1 MFELQYL
8 RIVSSILVFI
18 IILST
23 MIVVNAYPVYLNI
36 HSFRKSVVV
45 YAPAVTRSGE
55 GAVLRVNLT
64 IVYPGSGMVYF
75 SAKPLVEPD
84 TQATARI
91 AAYVAST
98 ITGRNFYSYD
108 YYVVMTSNSLVVG
121 GPSAGGLMTIGF
133 ISLFLNKTLNPNVTM
148 TGMINPDGSIGPV
161 GGLLGKL
168 HAVADNGFK
177 VFLIPIGQRIVY
189 VEKRI
194 VKRVLWGYYE
204 TIKYAPIDLVK
215 EGEKLNVTVIEV
227 GNIFD
232 AMKYFLGIT
241 VKPIKGAEIVMNNSV
256 LNIID
261 KFAWENYVRSINLF
275 NESKKLFNQL
285 DLFTRIQLYDQ
296 INNVEEMNYQL
307 KQLIDK
313 NLSIASFIY
322 SNKVLKENIYINW
335 LYKSMLGKLNLENT
349 MSMIN
354 ETINDLHYKLSN
366 AGPGLNPLLIESHEL
381 YFQALTNYIGLLG
394 KNNTSFTTS
403 DIEKLADIVVKL
415 YFSDQLLN
423 ISSMFGKENL
433 NITDSFMTLYSLSDS
448 VVSYAY
454 SLANDVGGG
463 NQYIAEAV
471 NYFQDAVNAY
481 TTNYTAASIGLLIDS
496 ITYADIGIE
505 TLFIQNNT
513 AYSNITTYLMREHLI
528 YYNLTTIKDYMNYTF
543 TASNQY
549 IYINDYVD
557 SMYVLLK
564 GIMYASIFMSKNSSL
579 NLIEN
584 TVSLPPNTPAINPS
598 NKTETPANRLPSNN
612 TGINEINTS
621 IHDMGYYVL
630 GIITGFALGLIT
642 YYIYSATKRR
652 KGESLDI

>member
-1 MFELQYL
+1 MLRLQYL
-8 RIVSSILVFI
+8 RLVSSMLVFL
-18 IILST
+18 IILSAIF
-23 MIVVNAYPVYLNI
+23 MVNAYPANI
-36 HSFRKSVVV
+36 TIHTFRKSVVV

-75 SAKPLVEPD
+75 SARPLVEPD

-98 ITGRNFYSYD
+98 VTGQNFYSYD

-168 HAVADNGFK
+168 HAVAKSGFK
-177 VFLIPIGQRIVY
+177 VFLIPVGQRIVY

-204 TIKYAPIDLVK
+204 TIKYVPVDLVK

-232 AMKYFLGIT
+232 AMKYFLGVN
-241 VKPIKGAEIVMNNSV
+241 VKPIKSSKIIMNNTV

-261 KFAWENYVRSINLF
+261 KFAWENYVRSMNLF

-296 INNVEEMNYQL
+296 IKNVEKMNYQL
-307 KQLIDK
+307 KQLIDE

-335 LYKSMLGKLNLENT
+335 LYKSILGKLNLENT
-349 MSMIN
+349 ISMIN
-354 ETINDLHYKLSN
+354 ETIKDLHDKLSTT
-366 AGPGLNPLLIESHEL
+366 GPGLNPLLIESHGL
-381 YFQALTNYIGLLG
+381 YFQALTNYIELLS
-394 KNNTSFTTS
+394 KNNASFTTG
-403 DIEKLADIVVKL
+403 DIEKLADVAVKL

-423 ISSMFGKENL
+423 ISSMFSKKYI

-454 SLANDVGGG
+454 SLANDIGGG
-463 NQYIAEAV
+463 NQYIVEAL
-471 NYFQDAVNAY
+471 NYFQDAINAY
-481 TTNYTAASIGLLIDS
+481 TTNYTVASIGLLIDS
-496 ITYADIGIE
+496 IVYADIGIE

-513 AYSNITTYLMREHLI
+513 VYSNITMYLMREHLI

-543 TASNQY
+543 MASNQY
-549 IYINDYVD
+549 MYINDYVD
-557 SMYVLLK
+557 SMYTLLK
-564 GIMYASIFMSKNSSL
+564 GIMYASIFMSNNTSL
-579 NLIEN
+579 NIVEN
-584 TVSLPPNTPAINPS
+584 TVFLPSSTPVNNPNNR
-598 NKTETPANRLPSNN
+598 TETPTSRSTSNS
-612 TGINEINTS
+612 TRINEINTN
-621 IHDMGYYVL
+621 IQDTVYYVL
-630 GIITGFALGLIT
+630 GLITGFALGLIT
-642 YYIYSATKRR
+642 YYIYSVTKRK
-652 KGESLDI
+652 KGESLNI

>member
-1 MFELQYL
+1 MQYL